1 MELLKELLKTEKET
15 ITEANVNT
23 TSKPGPNLSTIVW
36 KKGFG
41 SDEHT
46 AIFNFSSFRLERDF
60 LAKTAPTD
68 ISRGQ
73 TSEERNKWEEKQ
85 AVALSK
91 KATPIVRKFISDLQ
105 KALKSV
111 K

>member
-1 MELLKELLKTEKET
+1 MKLLQELLETKKET

-36 KKGFG
+36 KKSFG

-46 AIFNFSSFRLERDF
+46 AIFNFSSFELKRDF
-60 LAKTAPTD
+60 LAKTAPTE
-68 ISRGQ
+68 
-73 TSEERNKWEEKQ
+73 TLSEERDKWEQKQ

-91 KATPIVRKFISDLQ
+91 KATPIIRKFISDLQ

>member
-1 MELLKELLKTEKET
+1 MKLLQELLETKKT

-23 TSKPGPNLSTIVW
+23 TSKPGPNLTTTVW

-41 SDEHT
+41 LAGHT

-60 LAKTAPTD
+60 LSKSAPTD
-68 ISRGQ
+68 D
-73 TSEERNKWEEKQ
+73 SEKRNKWEEKQ

-91 KATPIVRKFISDLQ
+91 KVTPIVRKFISDLQ
-105 KALKSV
+105 KALKAV